1 MAEIQIEE
9 LEPGET
15 SRFRVTVR
23 EGDSATT
30 HEVTLVESDAF
41 RLAAG
46 YASEADFVRECF
58 EFLLEREPKEQILPQ
73 FDVRD
78 ISRYFPEFDREILRS
93 APGA

>member
-1 MAEIQIEE
+1 MAEIEVEE

-23 EGDSATT
+23 EGDSAST
-30 HEVTLVESDAF
+30 HEVTLVESDAS

-46 YASEADFVRECF
+46 YASEADFIREAF
-58 EFLLEREPKEQILPQ
+58 AFLLEREPKEQILPR

-78 ISRYFPEFDREILRS
+78 ISRYFPEFDREILRR

>member
-1 MAEIQIEE
+1 MADIEVEE

-15 SRFRVTVR
+15 SGFRVTVR
-23 EGDSATT
+23 DGDSAST

-41 RLAAG
+41 RLASG
-46 YASEADFVRECF
+46 YASEGDFVRECF
-58 EFLLEREPKEQILPQ
+58 AFLLEREPKEQILAR

-78 ISRYFPEFDREILRS
+78 ISRYFPEFDREILRR

>member
-1 MAEIQIEE
+1 MPEIEVDE

-15 SRFRVTVR
+15 SRFRVTIHD
-23 EGDSATT
+23 GDSTTT
-30 HEVTLVESDAF
+30 HEVTLLESDAF

-46 YASEADFVRECF
+46 YASEVALIRESF
-58 EFLLEREPKEQILPQ
+58 EFLLEREPKEAILPR

-78 ISRYFPEFDREILRS
+78 ISRYFPEFDREILRR